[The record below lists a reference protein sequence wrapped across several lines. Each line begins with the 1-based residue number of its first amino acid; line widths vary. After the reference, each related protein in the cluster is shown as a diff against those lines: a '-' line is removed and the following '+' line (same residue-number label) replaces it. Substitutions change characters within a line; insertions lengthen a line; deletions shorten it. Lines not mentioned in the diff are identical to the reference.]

1 MGSAARWL
9 QLLKAVA
16 WADTAVS
23 LQWLLHISL
32 WKCCWFSTRHLIE
45 ILRHLVLISEG
56 SSPCLGCFFSQSWCG
71 LLWRLSIYSFLF
83 STPKEREASLWF
95 SVETA
100 QHKETTLPIWI
111 PGSLDLLKN
120 QTTLLSFNTFTRK
133 VTWCH
138 CWLLP
143 RYLKNATVPGD
154 LLSLW

>member
-1 MGSAARWL
+1 MGSAAGWL

-32 WKCCWFSTRHLIE
+32 KVLLILNKAFNWN
-45 ILRHLVLISEG
+45 IKAL
-56 SSPCLGCFFSQSWCG
+56 SPHFRRFKPLSLGCFFSQSWCG

-95 SVETA
+95 GVETA

-143 RYLKNATVPGD
+143 HYLKNATVPGD